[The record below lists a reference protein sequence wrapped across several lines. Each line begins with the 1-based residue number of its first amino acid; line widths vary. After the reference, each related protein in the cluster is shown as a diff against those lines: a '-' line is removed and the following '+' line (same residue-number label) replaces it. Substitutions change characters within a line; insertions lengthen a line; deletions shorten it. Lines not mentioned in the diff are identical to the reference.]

1 MIVSTNLARR
11 PFRNERLPWLLAW
24 SLTVGALVA
33 SFFHVRF
40 VSDLLSR
47 DETGTVA
54 AVREDEARIAELEAR
69 LNAEPPVKIESV
81 ERARLLAFK
90 DLVDRRIFP
99 WRRLLAE
106 LETTLSDDVRLTR
119 ISPATSRD
127 GSGVLIQL
135 SGEARNKNAAFSLA
149 EGLEASPAFSM
160 TALKSLAE
168 VEGSVEFDIEMAF
181 DPGPVSASLPAS
193 APAPGDPS

>member
-24 SLTVGALVA
+24 SVTLAALLA
-33 SFFHVRF
+33 SFLHVRF
-40 VSDLLSR
+40 VSSLLSR

-54 AVREDEARIAELEAR
+54 AVREDEARISELEAR
-69 LNAEPPVKIESV
+69 LNAEPPVKIEPV

-106 LETTLSDDVRLTR
+106 LEITLSDDVRLTR

-135 SGEARNKNAAFSLA
+135 SGEARTKDAAFSLA
-149 EGLEASPAFSM
+149 EGLDASPAFSM
-160 TALKSLAE
+160 TALKSLSE
-168 VEGSVEFDIEMAF
+168 VEGAVEFDIEMAF
-181 DPGPVSASLPAS
+181 DPGPVSASLPA
-193 APAPGDPS
+193 APPPGNPS